1 MSNKATVCLWF
12 DKDAED
18 AARFY
23 TSTFPESTM
32 GEVTR
37 APGDYPAG
45 QQGQALTVA
54 FTLCG
59 ISYIGLNGGAYEDGK
74 PSNAYSLQ
82 VFTDD
87 QAETDRLW
95 DAILGNGGS
104 AMQCGWC
111 KDKWGFAW
119 QIVPRALME
128 GMADPD
134 PAARQRV
141 FQAMMQM
148 VKIDIATIE
157 AAARGDA

>member
-1 MSNKATVCLWF
+1 MSSNKATICLWF
-12 DKDAED
+12 DKDAEE

-23 TSTFPESTM
+23 TKTFPDSEM
-32 GEVTR
+32 GKVQR

-45 QQGQALTVA
+45 QQGDALTVE

-59 ISYIGLNGGAYEDGK
+59 IPYLGLNGGTFENSK
-74 PSNAYSLQ
+74 PTNAYSLQ

-95 DAILGNGGS
+95 SAIVGNGGS
-104 AMQCGWC
+104 EMQCGWC

-128 GMADPD
+128 GMGDPD

-141 FQAMMQM
+141 FQAMMEM
-148 VKIDIATIE
+148 VKIDIARIE
-157 AAARGDA
+157 AARKG

>member
-1 MSNKATVCLWF
+1 MSNKACVCLWF
-12 DKDAED
+12 DDDAEE

-23 TSTFPESTM
+23 TATFPQSEM

-45 QQGQALTVA
+45 QQGQALTVG

-59 ISYIGLNGGAYEDGK
+59 IPYVGLNGGPYEDAK
-74 PSNAYSLQ
+74 PSNGYSLQ

-87 QAETDRLW
+87 QAETDRIW

-134 PAARQRV
+134 PGARQRV

-148 VKIDIATIE
+148 VKIDIAAIE
-157 AAARGDA
+157 AAVAG

>member
-12 DKDAED
+12 DNDAEE

-23 TSTFPESTM
+23 TETFPDSAM
-32 GEVTR
+32 GNVQR

-45 QQGQALTVA
+45 QQGDALTVE

-59 ISYIGLNGGAYEDGK
+59 ISYLGLNGGSFDDSK
-74 PSNAYSLQ
+74 PTNAYSLQ

-95 DAILGNGGS
+95 DAIVGNGGS
-104 AMQCGWC
+104 EMQCGWC

-119 QIVPRALME
+119 QIVPRALMA
-128 GMADPD
+128 GMSDPD
-134 PAARQRV
+134 PAARKRV
-141 FQAMMQM
+141 FEAMMQM
-148 VKIDIATIE
+148 VKIDIAGIE
-157 AAARGDA
+157 AARKG

>member
-1 MSNKATVCLWF
+1 MTGNKATVCLWF

-23 TSTFPESTM
+23 TETFPDSHM
-32 GEVTR
+32 GHVQR

-45 QQGQALTVA
+45 QQGDALTVE

-59 ISYIGLNGGAYEDGK
+59 IPYLGLNGGRYDDAK

-95 DAILGNGGS
+95 TAVVGNGGS
-104 AMQCGWC
+104 EMQCGWC
-111 KDKWGFAW
+111 RDKWGFAW
-119 QIVPRALME
+119 QIVPRALMA
-128 GMADPD
+128 GMSDPD
-134 PAARQRV
+134 PAARARV

-148 VKIDIATIE
+148 VKIDIAKIE
-157 AAARGDA
+157 AARTGS

>member
-1 MSNKATVCLWF
+1 MASTQATICLWF
-12 DKDAED
+12 DKDAEA

-23 TSTFPESTM
+23 TETFANSAM
-32 GEVTR
+32 GTVHR

-45 QQGQALTVA
+45 QEGGVLTVE

-59 ISYIGLNGGAYEDGK
+59 ISYLGLNGGPYDEAK

-95 DAILGNGGS
+95 DAIVGNGGS
-104 AMQCGWC
+104 EMQCGWC

-119 QIVPRALME
+119 QIVPRALMD
-128 GMADPD
+128 GMSDPD
-134 PAARQRV
+134 PAARKRV
-141 FQAMMQM
+141 FEAMMQM
-148 VKIDIATIE
+148 VKIDIAAIE
-157 AAARGDA
+157 AARGG

>member
-1 MSNKATVCLWF
+1 MSNKATICLWF
-12 DKDAED
+12 DKDAEE

-23 TSTFPESTM
+23 TATFPDSAM
-32 GEVTR
+32 GDVMR

-45 QQGQALTVA
+45 QQGQVLTVE

-59 ISYIGLNGGAYEDGK
+59 LPYVGLNGGAYSDAK

-82 VFTDD
+82 VFTET
-87 QAETDRLW
+87 QEETDRLW
-95 DAILGNGGS
+95 DAIVGNGGKE
-104 AMQCGWC
+104 MQCSWC
-111 KDKWGFAW
+111 TDKWGFAW
-119 QIVPRALME
+119 QIVPRALMA

-148 VKIDIATIE
+148 VKIDIGKIE
-157 AAARGDA
+157 AARKG

>member
-1 MSNKATVCLWF
+1 MTNKACVCLWF
-12 DKDAED
+12 DNDAEE

-23 TSTFPESTM
+23 TATFPDSEM
-32 GEVTR
+32 GNIMR

-45 QQGQALTVA
+45 QQGQVLTVE
-54 FTLCG
+54 FTVCG
-59 ISYIGLNGGAYEDGK
+59 IPYVGLNGGRYDDAS

-87 QAETDRLW
+87 QAETDRIW
-95 DAILGNGGS
+95 DAIIDNGGS
-104 AMQCGWC
+104 AMQCSWC

-119 QIVPRALME
+119 QIVPRALMQ

-148 VKIDIATIE
+148 VKIDIAQIE
-157 AAARGDA
+157 AARRGD